1 MLRRAFSLVEL
12 LVVVSII
19 SMLLLLLSPVLGRA
33 RKLVRSVNCRSNLHQ
48 IQLAMTGYVQAYKG
62 DIFRYYLTFD
72 TFWVNHLRKFNGNI
86 DDIRLCPSAA
96 KEGYGVGSF
105 CTAWTGRYSPGSWMN
120 NGQRFI
126 YGSYGFN
133 AWLHPNPGRGPQE
146 YYFGTLDKVRVPDTV
161 PAFLDANWVDGWLD
175 HTDPPPPDR
184 RGSTTVPNLAR
195 FAIKRH
201 GQSING
207 SFMDG
212 SARNIPLDDLF
223 QYQWSVGFQVGSPLV
238 LPPDEDD
245 SSG

>member
-1 MLRRAFSLVEL
+1 MRRKAFTLVEL

-19 SMLLLLLSPVLGRA
+19 SLLLLLLTPSLARA
-33 RKLVRSVNCRSNLHQ
+33 RKMTRNVSCRSNLHQ
-48 IQLAMTGYVQAYKG
+48 IQLAMTQYVQANKG

-72 TFWVNHLRKFNGNI
+72 TFWVNLLRRFNGNI
-86 DDIRLCPSAA
+86 DDVRLCPSAA
-96 KEGYGVGSF
+96 KEGSGVGSF
-105 CTAWTGRYSPGSWMN
+105 CTAWTGRYSAGSWMN
-120 NGQRFI
+120 NNTRFI

-146 YYFGTLDKVRVPDTV
+146 YYFGQLDKIRTPNMV
-161 PAFLDANWVDGWLD
+161 PAYLDANWVDGWLD
-175 HTDPPPPDR
+175 HTDEPPPDR

-223 QYQWSVGFQVGSPLV
+223 QIQWSVGFQVGAPLI
-238 LPPDEDD
+238 LPPDNDD